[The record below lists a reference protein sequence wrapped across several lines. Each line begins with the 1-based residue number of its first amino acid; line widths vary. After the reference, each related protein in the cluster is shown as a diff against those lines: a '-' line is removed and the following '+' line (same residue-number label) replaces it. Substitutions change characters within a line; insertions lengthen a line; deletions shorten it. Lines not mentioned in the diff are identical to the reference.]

1 MSEPKKWSG
10 AVARAYHE
18 AVVEDARE
26 RTRALEARVAEL
38 EGLLNETRT
47 WVALHASP
55 GAFGS
60 AEALLAR
67 VDAALGKAKS

>member
-1 MSEPKKWSG
+1 MKCPG
-10 AVARAYHE
+10 CGV
-18 AVVEDARE
+18 
-26 RTRALEARVAEL
+26 RTTPATQWHCGCGDQPPVCL
-38 EGLLNETRT
+38 TQ
-47 WVALHASP
+47 VALHASP